1 MEFFKWEI
9 IYQRGFSIGSIL
21 LAFRATCVRATF
33 DDSPCLCRIFSNV
46 SMPHPTHPTHGCN
59 KLMTDDSQCLCRSS
73 RTSACPTPP
82 HPTPV
87 MAATSLWLM
96 TPSVCASLL
105 ELQHA
110 PPHPPQSWLQQA
122 YDWWLPVFVQDLL
135 ERQHAPPHPPH
146 SWLQQ
151 AYDWWLPVFVQ
162 VFSNVSMPH
171 HTPPHPSHGCNKLMT
186 DDSPCLCRIF
196 SNVSM
201 PHPTHPTHG
210 CNKLMTDDSQC
221 LCRSSRTSACP
232 TPPHPTPVMAATSLW
247 LMTPSVCASLLERQ
261 HAPPHPTPPQS
272 WLQQAYD
279 WWLPVFVQV
288 FLNVSM
294 PQLIGAGSHFTLH
307 PISR

>member
-82 HPTPV
+82 HPSHGCNKLMTDDSQCLCKSSRTSACPTPPTPV
-87 MAATSLWLM
+87 MAATSLWLMTPRVRAGSSRTSACPTPPTPLMAATSLWLM
-96 TPSVCASLL
+96 TPSVCAGLL
-105 ELQHA
+105 ERQHA
-110 PPHPPQSWLQQA
+110 PPHPTPPQSWLQQA
-122 YDWWLPVFVQDLL
+122 YDWWLPVFVQDIL

-162 VFSNVSMPH
+162 VFSNVSM
-171 HTPPHPSHGCNKLMT
+171 
-186 DDSPCLCRIF
+186 
-196 SNVSM
+196 
-201 PHPTHPTHG
+201 
-210 CNKLMTDDSQC
+210 
-221 LCRSSRTSACP
+221 
-232 TPPHPTPVMAATSLW
+232 PHPTPVMAATSLW